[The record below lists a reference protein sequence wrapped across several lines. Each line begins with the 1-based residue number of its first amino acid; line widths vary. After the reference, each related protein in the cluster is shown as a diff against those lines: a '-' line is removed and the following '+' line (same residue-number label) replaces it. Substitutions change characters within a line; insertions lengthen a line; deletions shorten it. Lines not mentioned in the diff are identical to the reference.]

1 MLALAPFFLASSLIS
16 GSLAATFNVDVGNGG
31 LVFTP
36 NQINAAP
43 GDEVVFNFYPK
54 NHSVVQS
61 TLASPCAPLTGGGST
76 GFVPVAAGTVGPTR
90 KLVVPAST
98 APLWFYCSQ
107 ANHCQ
112 TGMVFAINPGSQAK
126 MDEFLANA
134 QGGAAAT
141 TTTTPTTTPPVV
153 VPTTPPAA
161 TTSNPASQPSASAS
175 APASGTGRQIV
186 IDVGVNV
193 AGQTALVFTPE
204 TATAVVGDKII
215 FQFKA
220 GAHTATQ
227 STFASPCSP
236 LSGGANS
243 GPMPA
248 AGLTSGFPNYTYPVT
263 DVSKPIWFYCATGNH
278 CNQGMVFSLN
288 APATGNTHEAFK
300 AAAQGKPETQAGDGA
315 SSIFGGAASSMFI
328 AAALATLLL

>member
-16 GSLAATFNVDVGNGG
+16 SSLAATFNVDVGNGG

-36 NQINAAP
+36 NQINAVE
-43 GDEVVFNFYPK
+43 GDEVIFNFFPK

-90 KLVVPAST
+90 RLVVPSST

-107 ANHCQ
+107 GTHCQ
-112 TGMVFAINPGSQAK
+112 SGMVFAINPGSQAK

-134 QGGAAAT
+134 RGGAAAPGTST
-141 TTTTPTTTPPVV
+141 TATTTPPVV
-153 VPTTPPAA
+153 STTPPAA
-161 TTSNPASQPSASAS
+161 TTTSDPASQPSAST
-175 APASGTGRQIV
+175 PVTGTGREII
-186 IDVGVNV
+186 IDVGVNA

-236 LSGGANS
+236 LANGANS

-248 AGLTSGFPNYTYPVT
+248 AGLTSGFPNYTFPVT

-288 APATGNTHEAFK
+288 APATGNTHDAFK
-300 AAAQGKPETQAGDGA
+300 AAAQGKPETQPGDGA
-315 SSIFGGAASSMFI
+315 SSIFGGAVSSLLI
-328 AAALATLLL
+328 AVALATLLL